1 MRQVRA
7 PVGARGIA
15 QATET
20 GGSLYGCCIR
30 AIAKRH
36 RRGDTG
42 AEGWTG
48 ACNRRRGL
56 MTVSSIAGQD
66 ITRNMAVPDTAEPQ
80 AVFRDDSGTLAVAL
94 AGSWSADR
102 APRVE
107 SLAAEIGERVAKAN
121 RARLDLSSVE
131 RLDTLGAYVLNRVK
145 HERESGGASVEIVS
159 RRPEHGVLLSEVTVH
174 DRKAD
179 HAGPPFRVVDVLV
192 RIGAAVIRF
201 GRDMVAGS
209 MFLGEVVVGSAS
221 VVVGPRKFRGPSMVN
236 QIELIAFNGAP
247 IIMLISFLVGCI
259 VAQQGIFQLQQ
270 FGATAFVVN
279 LTGILIL
286 RELAVLLT
294 SIMIAG
300 RSGSAIT
307 AEIGSMKMREE
318 IDALRVMGLDPIEV
332 LVVPRILA
340 LIVSLPILTFI
351 SAMSG
356 LTGAALV
363 SWLYGGI
370 GIDTFLARLQSVITW
385 KHFAVGLVKAP
396 FMAFVIGLI
405 ASMEGLA
412 VKGSAESLGRQV
424 TASVVKAIFMV
435 IVVDALFAMFF
446 SSIAF

>member
-1 MRQVRA
+1 
-7 PVGARGIA
+7 
-15 QATET
+15 
-20 GGSLYGCCIR
+20 
-30 AIAKRH
+30 
-36 RRGDTG
+36 
-42 AEGWTG
+42 
-48 ACNRRRGL
+48 
-56 MTVSSIAGQD
+56 
-66 ITRNMAVPDTAEPQ
+66 MASPDTAEPQ
-80 AVFRDDSGTLAVAL
+80 AVFRDDAGTLAVAL

-102 APRVE
+102 APRLE
-107 SLAAEIGERVAKAN
+107 SLAGEIAERLAKTS
-121 RARLDLSSVE
+121 RARLDLSAVD
-131 RLDTLGAYVLNRVK
+131 RLDTLGAYVLNRLK
-145 HERESGGASVEIVS
+145 RERETDGAAVEIVS
-159 RRPEHGVLLSEVTVH
+159 RRPEHGVLLAEIGAH
-174 DRKAD
+174 DHPPSPTN
-179 HAGPPFRVVDVLV
+179 HAFRVIDVLV
-192 RIGAAVIRF
+192 NIGAAVVRF
-201 GRDMVAGS
+201 GRDMVGGA
-209 MFLGEVVVGSAS
+209 MFLGEVVVGSAA
-221 VVVGPRKFRGPSMVN
+221 VMLGPRKFRGPSLVN

-270 FGATAFVVN
+270 FGAAVFVVN

-300 RSGSAIT
+300 RSGSAFT

-340 LIVSLPILTFI
+340 LIISLPILTFI
-351 SAMSG
+351 SAMAG

-385 KHFAVGLVKAP
+385 KHFAVGLIKAP

-405 ASMEGLA
+405 ASIEGLA

-424 TASVVKAIFMV
+424 TASVVKSIFMV
-435 IVVDALFAMFF
+435 IVVDGLFAMFF
-446 SSIAF
+446 ASIEF